1 MFTYHNYESSE
12 IFSSTVVRVRT
23 VHEKTDR
30 TQYPSFRPQFRPTQD
45 QIRFTVRTQNSLDY
59 QGTHAVTGKHPL
71 VREFFA
77 KYMLQIGY
85 LTYCTTD
92 CK

>member
-1 MFTYHNYESSE
+1 MAVALLDVSVCYRFL
-12 IFSSTVVRVRT
+12 T
-23 VHEKTDR
+23 VHKKTDR
-30 TQYPSFRPQFRPTQD
+30 TQYRFFVHDFGRPREPGP
-45 QIRFTVRTQNSLDY
+45 IY